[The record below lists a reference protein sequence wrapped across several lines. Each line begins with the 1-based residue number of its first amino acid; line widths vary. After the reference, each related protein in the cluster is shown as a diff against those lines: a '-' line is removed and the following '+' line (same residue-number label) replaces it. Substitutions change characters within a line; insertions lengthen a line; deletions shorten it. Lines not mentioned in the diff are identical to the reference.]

1 MNTEEKELSRDMYP
15 HNNLITNKQKTW
27 KMLDA
32 INSFSDASHEIRIIT
47 TGFELT
53 SLLLLKKNVLNNQ
66 NIKILIG
73 NSESPVSKTKLMKKI
88 EVENEHAIEEIKIKN
103 DDLSG
108 LLLIKDAIKTGV
120 LAITTYYK
128 DKLGGSAYLFEDENG
143 EIRGLI
149 GSSNFTNDGLHYG
162 VELNAVINQAQTEEL
177 KKLFDNLF
185 KASEDIG
192 DVLIRQIERHTRDF
206 TPYGV
211 YLKALYEYFRGR
223 EISTGVWEQQQSKI
237 YKILSDYQRDGYRQ
251 LLRIASR
258 YGGALLC
265 DGVGLG
271 KTFVALMLIERMI
284 YERKRIAIFVPKS
297 TREAVWETLIRKY
310 ISSARGV
317 FGSQVVV
324 YNHTDLLRGTTSDR
338 DFVAELQEVKDHS
351 DVIIVDEGH
360 NFRNIGSKRSEKLYE
375 LTEGK
380 LVFFLTA
387 TPINNSLFDLLHL
400 IEFFSRRND
409 ARFGHLG
416 INSIRG
422 HLIQKEKVIESKMG
436 FGNGDESIVADY
448 DVAEAEKILQDDRLF
463 TEVVVQRSRSY
474 VVQREQLNSQERLFP
489 ERQPPAV
496 AAYDLSNAYKNLLGD
511 LRLAFDRD
519 DPLLKLAIYY
529 PMAYALRPAE
539 SADEKREANRQ
550 KQVTGLVRT
559 TMLKRFESSW
569 KAFQYTCEDLLLKLA
584 TIVHKL
590 DPKKYEKWRDAH
602 ALWFANIEKHL
613 LERYSQGEDAQE
625 IEEDDLMSIFEDI
638 VPVLDSRMFDV
649 KKIVADSL
657 NDMYLLVSFLSHLK
671 SVTPKEDTKLQVL
684 LDMLHDDPLL
694 SHQKVVIFTEF
705 RDTARY
711 LASAIKDAGIKHMQE
726 IDSSSNVD
734 RLEVIRRF
742 APFYNYDDEERHLKA
757 LSAPIRIL
765 ISTDILSEGL
775 NLQDAFLL
783 INYDLHWNPVRL
795 MQRIGRIDRRMNAET
810 EGQIVAANPEQKK
823 LRGKV
828 WFWNFLPPAALNDL
842 LSLYHRVAHKVLR
855 ISETTGLEGKQ
866 LLTPEDHFNTLKDF
880 NETYEGQPSTEERL
894 RLYLNRALTND
905 PELEPTLDD
914 MPGRVFTAKIPEGSV
929 EGVFACYRFPKVE
942 ANDSIDTLGEF
953 RWYFLPDGSENVI
966 TPLDEINAHIAS
978 DMGTSS
984 QNGRPLTERRSRLK
998 VIENY
1003 IRTHELKLRKGTT
1016 MVQVAGGTG
1025 ETNRL
1030 QLVAW
1035 MDVTTKSSE

>member
-1 MNTEEKELSRDMYP
+1 MNYTDEVGINP
-15 HNNLITNKQKTW
+15 IITNKGKT
-27 KMLDA
+27 DRI
-32 INSFSDASHEIRIIT
+32 INALSLLTPNASEIRIIT
-47 TGFELT
+47 NEFEIT
-53 SLLLLKKNVLNNQ
+53 SLLSSEINWFVPHK
-66 NIKILIG
+66 IKAIIG
-73 NSESPVSKTKLMKKI
+73 NRGKPESRQSIINQIKTQ
-88 EVENEHAIEEIKIKN
+88 NEYAIERIKARD
-103 DDLSG
+103 DDLAG
-108 LLLIKDAIKTGV
+108 LITIKDAIQNSKIEIRV
-120 LAITTYYK
+120 YVK
-128 DKLGGSAYLFEDENG
+128 DKLGGSVYLFGDRG
-143 EIRGLI
+143 DEIRGLI
-149 GSSNFTNDGLHYG
+149 GSSNFTEDGLHYG
-162 VELNAVINQAQTEEL
+162 LELNAVINHNQFEKLRE
-177 KKLFDNLF
+177 LFDDVF
-185 KASEDIG
+185 KLSENIG
-192 DVLIRQIERHTRDF
+192 DTFVSLIDRHTRDF
-206 TPYGV
+206 TPYEV

-237 YKILSDYQRDGYRQ
+237 YRILSDYQRDGYRQ
-251 LLRIASR
+251 LLKIASR

-271 KTFVALMLIERMI
+271 KTFVALMLIERMV

-324 YNHTDLLRGTTSDR
+324 YNHTDLLRGTGSDR
-338 DFVAELQEVKDHS
+338 DFVAEFQEIKDHS

-360 NFRNIGSKRSEKLYE
+360 NFRNVGSKRSEKLYE

-436 FGNGDESIVADY
+436 FGNGDEFIMADY

-529 PMAYALRPAE
+529 PMAYAFRPAE

-584 TIVHKL
+584 TTVHKL

-602 ALWFANIEKHL
+602 ALWFADIEKHL

-638 VPVLDSRMFDV
+638 VPVLDSRMFDI

-684 LDMLHDDPLL
+684 LDMLHNDPLL
-694 SHQKVVIFTEF
+694 NRHKVVIFTEF

-711 LASAIKDAGIKHMQE
+711 LASAMKEAGIRHMQE
-726 IDSSSNVD
+726 IDSSSKVD
-734 RLEVIRRF
+734 RLDVIRRF
-742 APFYNYDDEERHLKA
+742 APFYNYEDEEKHLKA
-757 LSAPIRIL
+757 LAAPIRIL

-810 EGQIVAANPEQKK
+810 EGRIVAANPEQKE

-828 WFWNFLPPAALNDL
+828 WFWNFLPPSALNDL

-866 LLTPEDHFNTLKDF
+866 LLTPEDHFKTLKNF
-880 NETYEGQPSTEERL
+880 NEEYEGHPSTEERL
-894 RLYLNRALTND
+894 RLFLNRALIGN
-905 PELEPTLDD
+905 PELEYTLSD
-914 MPGRVFTAKIPEGSV
+914 MPWRVFTAKENQGTMS
-929 EGVFACYRFPKVE
+929 GVFACYRFPKTGNE
-942 ANDSIDTLGEF
+942 SQEENLGEF
-953 RWYFLPDGSENVI
+953 RWYFLADGSESVL
-966 TPLDEINAHIAS
+966 TSLEEIDIHISS
-978 DMGTSS
+978 DQGVAR
-984 QNGRPLTERRSRLK
+984 QQGRPLGERRERLK
-998 VIENY
+998 IIENY
-1003 IRTHELKLRKGTT
+1003 IRSHELKVRKATT
-1016 MVQVAGGTG
+1016 MAQIVGDT
-1025 ETNRL
+1025 EINRL

-1035 MDVTTKSSE
+1035 MDVMPPNELKEA